1 MMKPTALNGKY
12 ELSNLTAKKD
22 YTVTPSLDKDYLNGV
37 STFDLVT
44 MQRHILDSRKLDSPY
59 KLIAA
64 DINNSKTITVLDMI
78 QLRKLILGINTKF
91 ENNSSWRFIPAD
103 YVFPNPANP
112 WQETFPE
119 VKNFNNLVGKANNAS
134 FVGIKMGDLNGS
146 VIPNTAGGQIR
157 SFVDK
162 VTLNLSEIKL
172 EAGETKKVAF
182 SLENMKDIEG
192 IQFTMEFD
200 KSSLELID
208 VVNEIAQDEHVAI
221 FGDENLMTVSW
232 NGSVR
237 EGALFHLVLRAK
249 KSAYLSDAVRL
260 SDRITKKEAY
270 INGKLHDVVPGFNV
284 NQDGQVYALYQN
296 VPNPF
301 TEETIIGF
309 QLPVS
314 ERGTL
319 EIQDASGRVVKV
331 FEGEFRKGYNQQKV
345 KLADLKGPGVYFYKL
360 NTANYSESKSFILI
374 K

>member
-1 MMKPTALNGKY
+1 M
-12 ELSNLTAKKD
+12 
-22 YTVTPSLDKDYLNGV
+22 
-37 STFDLVT
+37 
-44 MQRHILDSRKLDSPY
+44 
-59 KLIAA
+59 
-64 DINNSKTITVLDMI
+64 
-78 QLRKLILGINTKF
+78 
-91 ENNSSWRFIPAD
+91 
-103 YVFPNPANP
+103 
-112 WQETFPE
+112 
-119 VKNFNNLVGKANNAS
+119 
-134 FVGIKMGDLNGS
+134 
-146 VIPNTAGGQIR
+146 
-157 SFVDK
+157 
-162 VTLNLSEIKL
+162 
-172 EAGETKKVAF
+172 
-182 SLENMKDIEG
+182 
-192 IQFTMEFD
+192 
-200 KSSLELID
+200 ID

-249 KSAYLSDAVRL
+249 KPAYLSEAIRL
-260 SDRITKKEAY
+260 NDRITKKEAY